1 MLTVRHRQPAEDVSS
16 VATETRPI
24 MLVTFAVRFDP
35 RAAEF
40 AIDTAVEAGQPLIIV
55 NVVELELMPAS
66 MMFGYDLMTQR
77 PELMEALR
85 APAVLAC
92 SLGVRVERLRVV
104 QSATVTASWPH
115 SVVVTVVE
123 RTPVATAQTAAGSW
137 WQIVFGPDRA
147 ELKPRIYRRALRK
160 IRDRSTCLIWVA
172 D

>member
-92 SLGVRVERLRVV
+92 SLGVRVERLRVK
-104 QSATVTASWPH
+104 SPH
-115 SVVVTVVE
+115 PVDALLELVAE
-123 RTPVATAQTAAGSW
+123 RAPGLL
-137 WQIVFGPDRA
+137 VFGPDRA